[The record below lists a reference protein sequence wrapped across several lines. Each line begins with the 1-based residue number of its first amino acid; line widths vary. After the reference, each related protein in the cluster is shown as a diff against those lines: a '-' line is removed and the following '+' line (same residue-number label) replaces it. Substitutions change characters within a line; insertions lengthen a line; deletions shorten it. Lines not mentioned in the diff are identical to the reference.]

1 MRKLLS
7 GIVRALV
14 KLMGDIYLAVQGNS
28 ARSYIPAAGK
38 VVGRDELRNM
48 IDASLDMWLTTGRF
62 NDEFERKLARTVGVR
77 HALSVN
83 SGSSANLL
91 AVSALTSHTLKDR
104 RLRAGDEVI
113 TVAAGFPTTIAPIV
127 QNRLIPVFVDV
138 DLGTYNANIEQ
149 IEKAVTKKTKAIMLA
164 HTLGNPF
171 TIDAV
176 LAIAQ
181 RKKLWVIEDNC
192 DALGSEYRGRKTGGF
207 GDIATGSFYP
217 AHHITMGEGGAV
229 MTNDSALYRIL
240 LSLRDWGR
248 DCYCPPGADNTCK
261 RRFTQTFGK
270 LPMGF
275 DHKYTYSHL
284 GYNLKITDWQAA
296 IGLAQLE
303 KLPSFVEKRKVNFAA
318 LSKALA
324 RHETHLILPKA
335 VEGASPSWFG
345 YLLTVRKEAPF
356 TKRELV
362 VHLEEN
368 GIGTRELFAGNV
380 LRQPVFVADAIPL
393 RIRTSKLL
401 SSRRLT
407 DAHYRLLPNT
417 EAVMHGTFWIGVWPG
432 IGANAIRTMTSAI
445 DTYIAAHT

>member
-1 MRKLLS
+1 MKMG
-7 GIVRALV
+7 GILRSLV
-14 KLMGDIYLAVQGNS
+14 KAAGDLYFTVHGGAK
-28 ARSYIPAAGK
+28 RSYIAAAGK
-38 VVGRDELRNM
+38 IIGREELRSM
-48 IDASLDMWLTTGRF
+48 IDASLDMWLTAGRF
-62 NDEFERKLARTVGVR
+62 NDAFEKEFAAAVGVR

-91 AVSALTSHTLKDR
+91 AMSALTSHTLKDR
-104 RLRAGDEVI
+104 RLCEGDEVI

-127 QNRLIPVFVDV
+127 QNRLVPVFVDV
-138 DLGTYNANIEQ
+138 DIGTYNANIEQ

-171 TIDAV
+171 DIDAV
-176 LAIAQ
+176 LDIAK
-181 RKKLWVIEDNC
+181 RKNLWVIEDNC
-192 DALGSEYRGRKTGGF
+192 DALGSEYRGKRTGNF
-207 GDIATGSFYP
+207 GHIATGSFYP
-217 AHHITMGEGGAV
+217 AHHITMGEGGVV
-229 MTNDSALYRIL
+229 MTNDSALNRIL

-296 IGLAQLE
+296 LGCAQL
-303 KLPSFVEKRKVNFAA
+303 KRLSSFAAKRRDNFAA
-318 LSKALA
+318 LTEALSK
-324 RHETHLILPKA
+324 HEDYFILPKA
-335 VEGASPSWFG
+335 VEGASPAWFG
-345 YLLTVRKEAPF
+345 YLLTVREKAPF
-356 TKRELV
+356 TKRDLV

-380 LRQPVFVADAIPL
+380 LRQPVFVHDDIPL

-401 SSRRLT
+401 SSKKLK
-407 DAHYRLLPNT
+407 DAHYRMLPNT

-432 IGANAIRTMTSAI
+432 IDRKALAKITSVI
-445 DTYIAAHT
+445 DVFIAARR